1 MIESPDSGFP
11 TIPKAISTLDD
22 RLFKKRTFSVTG
34 LHNLNEKGRRGKA
47 KSGKTGDRKKSVAM
61 KHFISVRLHA
71 AMYVSLFSKIFGRRQ
86 AHVRPPSAMRRV
98 PPLISLAGIA
108 GVPRRRRAAAPTSKF
123 VFGLPASRVLL
134 HGSRRL
140 EPQFSVCYCS
150 AELGAGGGGVAQRR
164 RSRDPGLLCKAA
176 PQLKI
181 RFFSIPRAA
190 NPHALKTHKTP
201 PAAPP
206 PCTSRIS
213 HTSQPKSPFFAAAG
227 AHWLCEVESQSA
239 GGAASDL
246 STPAARLVKSPVG
259 LKLTSNSMLRVTLA
273 EQPNILRSVRALK
286 RIKEGKKGDGRR
298 LGDGRLNERVAAE
311 VVGSTRNT
319 PIIWKGC
326 EATDTA
332 PSMWPAEL
340 AGVRRVGYLRT
351 YNSEKLLPGV
361 YKGGLTHEKE
371 KNATLIWLYP
381 SFRQFHSARGL
392 CSVTTRPADIYTFAE
407 VSSSNLTNAFLLRST
422 QWAQRR
428 AVSSAQRSGSG
439 VENPSRPGRRP
450 QPHEKKP
457 DQMQLGIGILKLPH
471 ADSHKNCHFIERM
484 LHAVVLR
491 EIRWGDNFS
500 VGQVGQRE
508 NGGKRDVTRDQ
519 KFPAPVEP
527 PVIYRW

>member
-371 KNATLIWLYP
+371 KNATLIFEPHKCLSFALHAVGPAASGKLRAAVGVWGGKPQP
-381 SFRQFHSARGL
+381 SGPAPA
-392 CSVTTRPADIYTFAE
+392 TTRK
-407 VSSSNLTNAFLLRST
+407 
-422 QWAQRR
+422 
-428 AVSSAQRSGSG
+428 
-439 VENPSRPGRRP
+439 
-450 QPHEKKP
+450 KKP